1 MMATAG
7 FPPPEEVVIDGD
19 STEDEDDMEVP
30 APQWRKRKRAS
41 LIADEDDEADDSGI
55 ELGNDGQHSAPA
67 AAAAMPARRATH
79 NMLDFVEVR
88 RLESEPGGD
97 AEEEEDDD
105 EVVIVGPPVR
115 TTPGSGGS
123 GRKSGRLTIL
133 SSDDEQVEEE
143 EQEQPR
149 RPAVPAGRANARRS
163 SITPTVQQQEEQRPQ
178 SASSSTRRSTR
189 IEKRRKEKEVLSGIA
204 RRLDYPMLDNCLD
217 RPATTSEGGDADFQD
232 EDEEDEEDFQVEEE
246 ERYRR
251 PKKRQRQ
258 ETEREVLH
266 ADGGEDL
273 DEFIVG
279 DDEIEYMDEDE
290 KGVISVETSES
301 EGEMDAMEEIEAM
314 RATRSRDQSEWFAIY
329 LEYLEECMVDPEM
342 DYKMRR
348 FRSKPHFRM
357 FHEAIRHVR
366 HIDWCRLH

>member
-7 FPPPEEVVIDGD
+7 VPPPEEVVIDGD

-30 APQWRKRKRAS
+30 APQLRKRKRAS
-41 LIADEDDEADDSGI
+41 LIADEDDETDYSGNEDS
-55 ELGNDGQHSAPA
+55 NDGQHGGPAVA
-67 AAAAMPARRATH
+67 AATPARRTAQ

-88 RLESEPGGD
+88 RLESKPGVD
-97 AEEEEDDD
+97 AEEEEEDD

-133 SSDDEQVEEE
+133 ASDDEQEP

-149 RPAVPAGRANARRS
+149 QPAVSATRASVRRS
-163 SITPTVQQQEEQRPQ
+163 SITPTAQQQEEQRPQ

-189 IEKRRKEKEVLSGIA
+189 IEKRRKEKEVLSSIV
-204 RRLDYPMLDNCLD
+204 RRLDYPVLDNCLD
-217 RPATTSEGGDADFQD
+217 PPATTSEGGDADFQD
-232 EDEEDEEDFQVEEE
+232 EEEDEEDFEVEEE
-246 ERYRR
+246 EKYRR
-251 PKKRQRQ
+251 PKKRQRR

-266 ADGGEDL
+266 TDGGEDL

-279 DDEIEYMDEDE
+279 DDEIEYMDDDE

-301 EGEMDAMEEIEAM
+301 EGEMDALEEIEAM

-357 FHEAIRHVR
+357 FHEAIRHVS
-366 HIDWCRLH
+366 HLDCWRLY